1 MKSSCLG
8 VGGGGYVDD
17 LDGVEVVGENLHLLM
32 VMVCTI
38 GLMLDLLVMVRL
50 LVVLLGVVGVHDDS
64 LVVG

>member
-1 MKSSCLG
+1 
-8 VGGGGYVDD
+8 VDD